1 MHSVMRTIEH
11 SFVAWPTVEPGNVQ
25 SNEVTKI
32 CYIGGIVDFPA
43 IHMTY
48 SLAGLPSF
56 VRYVASMH
64 DEMSGKIPDSFIR
77 ALKDVVFL
85 SVKARDV
92 HLRREPARERGNVDK
107 KRNSE

>member
-1 MHSVMRTIEH
+1 MHSVMRTIEY
-11 SFVAWPTVEPGNVQ
+11 SFVVWPTVEPGNVHRVIKSQ
-25 SNEVTKI
+25 KYAIWVV
-32 CYIGGIVDFPA
+32 VDFPA

-64 DEMSGKIPDSFIR
+64 GEVSGKIPDSFIR

-92 HLRREPARERGNVDK
+92 HLRREPARERGNVDE
-107 KRNSE
+107 KRSSE